1 MSEKNDIL
9 VQVDHLKKYFPVKG
23 VHGPGVQ
30 AVEDVSLFI
39 RRGETLGLVGESGC
53 GKTTLGR
60 TILQL
65 YTPTSGRIEYG
76 GETIFEGQDPWPAGE
91 NGEKQHVKVPK
102 CRQVNML
109 PYRRK
114 MQIIF
119 QDPSAS
125 LDPRMTVGEIIGEAL
140 DIHKLCSS
148 KAERTDRIKELLGMV
163 GLNTEHANR
172 YPHEFSGGQQQRVA
186 IARALAVKPEFIVCD
201 EPISALDVSIQSQV
215 VNMLEDMQQELGLTY
230 LFIAH
235 DLSVVRHI
243 SNRIGVMYLGSLVE
257 LAESYELNKNP
268 LHPYTKTLL
277 SAVPVPDPEVSRQ
290 RQRIVL
296 EGDIPSPM
304 HPPKGCR
311 FHTRCPYATDKCK
324 EAVPEFKEHAP
335 GHWAACHLLGVS
347 EVPAQWFCRRR
358 GQAPA
363 LRDGR
368 FRSPS
373 ESGGGSRAAGAYP
386 GGTGSPVEGAAL
398 KRSDTFPAGNVRD
411 FTGLAVICWAD
422 FRALP

>member
-1 MSEKNDIL
+1 MSEQKDIL
-9 VQVDHLKKYFPVKG
+9 VQVDHLKKYFGVKG
-23 VHGPGVQ
+23 LKGPGVQ

-65 YTPTSGRIEYG
+65 HEPTSGRIVYDG
-76 GETIFEGQDPWPAGE
+76 QTIFEGKDPWQRKSVPVR
-91 NGEKQHVKVPK
+91 EKDGSTTKREELVQVKVPRPK
-102 CRQVNML
+102 QVNML

-140 DIHKLCSS
+140 DIHKLCAS
-148 KAERTDRIKELLGMV
+148 KAERTERIKELLGQV

-172 YPHEFSGGQQQRVA
+172 YPHEFSGGQQQRVG

-215 VNMLEDMQQELGLTY
+215 VNMLEDMQQEMGLTY

-243 SNRIGVMYLGSLVE
+243 SNRIGVMYLGTMVE
-257 LAESYELNKNP
+257 LAESYELNRHP

-277 SAVPVPDPEVSRQ
+277 SAVPVPDPEVSRS

-304 HPPKGCR
+304 NPPTGCR
-311 FHTRCPYATDKCK
+311 FHTRCPYATEKCR
-324 EAVPEFKEHAP
+324 EAVPEFKEYAP
-335 GHWAACHLLGVS
+335 DHWAACHLLG
-347 EVPAQWFCRRR
+347 
-358 GQAPA
+358 
-363 LRDGR
+363 
-368 FRSPS
+368 
-373 ESGGGSRAAGAYP
+373 
-386 GGTGSPVEGAAL
+386 
-398 KRSDTFPAGNVRD
+398 
-411 FTGLAVICWAD
+411 
-422 FRALP
+422 